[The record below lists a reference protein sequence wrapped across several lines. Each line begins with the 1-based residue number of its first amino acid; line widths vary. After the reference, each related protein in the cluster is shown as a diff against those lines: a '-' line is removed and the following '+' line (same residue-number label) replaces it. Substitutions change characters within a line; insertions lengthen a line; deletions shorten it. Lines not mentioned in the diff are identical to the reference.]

1 MKKDIAKLKY
11 EYALQRVE
19 MLLPLVEDTEDG
31 VSSPEVLELMIMS
44 DIVEAYEKKHFPM
57 DKSVGVM

>member
-11 EYALQRVE
+11 EYALRRVE
-19 MLLPLVEDTEDG
+19 MLLPLVEDTEAG
-31 VSSPEVLELMIMS
+31 ASSPEGLELMIMS
-44 DIVEAYEKKHFPM
+44 DIVEAYEKKHSPI